1 MDAEKPF
8 APLARFGG
16 GFLNRLQLST
26 CPSPVL
32 AGISLIDTP
41 GILSGEKQ
49 RLERGYDFA
58 GVVEWYV
65 YVQYSVLYGKLLC
78 RTLKRIVNNIFT
90 GLLREWIEFY

>member
-1 MDAEKPF
+1 MVPGHALVMDAEKPF

-65 YVQYSVLYGKLLC
+65 YMQRALYGKVF
-78 RTLKRIVNNIFT
+78 RRSS
-90 GLLREWIEFY
+90 EYS